1 MIARHGAVPFPNPL
15 EIASDGASVTIVEPE
30 LTPVRSD
37 ATRMNLITLR
47 FSDNALE
54 ERFLRES
61 LRSAMPVIRLFL
73 LSAAVLCALF
83 GPLDPFAAPN
93 AYERFWVIRFGLI
106 VMSLLGAL
114 ALTYTPIFIA
124 RAQMIMSGAMLCSGG
139 GILLM
144 IAIASSPA
152 KETYYAGLILVV
164 IYGSA
169 LVRLHHLNALMVAIA
184 LFATYQ
190 LVALKINP
198 LPLRTVFS
206 NDFFLAVSILVGA
219 FSSFFQ
225 ELYIRRNF
233 ISREML
239 VEGKARAERL
249 QEAAEAANN
258 AKSEFLGIIS
268 HELRTPLN
276 AIIGFSDIMRQQMF
290 GPLGADRYLAY
301 ADDIHASGNHLLEII
316 NTILDLSKAEAG
328 RLGLDE
334 ADVDLLRTVESCLPL
349 FRDET
354 EQAQIK
360 LRVVPPAQPLNL
372 TADARLCRQI
382 AINLLSNAVK
392 FTPCGGTITVSFPA
406 DDLGRRGLEI
416 RDTGI
421 GIAEKDLERVMLPF
435 VQVESSLSRNHGGT
449 GLGLPLV
456 KKIVELH
463 DGTFLIDSHLGVG
476 TVVTVWFPARRILD
490 KTEPPAIKL
499 AV

>member
-1 MIARHGAVPFPNPL
+1 MTIAESETAPAPSCALRLKP
-15 EIASDGASVTIVEPE
+15 
-30 LTPVRSD
+30 
-37 ATRMNLITLR
+37 ITLR
-47 FSDNALE
+47 FSDSALE
-54 ERFLRES
+54 ERFMHDS
-61 LRSAMPVIRLFL
+61 LDQAMPIVRMFL
-73 LSAAVLCALF
+73 LSAAMLCALF
-83 GPLDPFAAPN
+83 GLLDPIAAHDT
-93 AYERFWVIRFGLI
+93 YRTFWVIRFGFI
-106 VMSLLGAL
+106 VVSLLGAL
-114 ALTYTPIFIA
+114 ALTFTPIFLA
-124 RAQMIMSGAMLCSGG
+124 YSQLIMSGAMACSGG

-144 IAIASSPA
+144 IAIANSPA

-164 IYGSA
+164 IYGSS
-169 LVRLHHLNALMVAIA
+169 LVRLRHLNALMVAVA
-184 LFATYQ
+184 LFIGYQ
-190 LVALKINP
+190 FVALAINP
-198 LPLRTVFS
+198 MPLRALFS
-206 NDFFLAVSILVGA
+206 NDFFFAVAILVGA

-239 VEGKARAERL
+239 IEGKARAERL
-249 QEAAEAANN
+249 QEQAEAANR
-258 AKSEFLGIIS
+258 AKGDFLGIIS

-290 GPLGADRYLAY
+290 GPLGADRYQTY
-301 ADDIHASGNHLLEII
+301 ADDIHNSGNHLLEII
-316 NTILDLSKAEAG
+316 NTILDLTKADAG
-328 RLGLDE
+328 RLGLDVAE
-334 ADVDLLRTVESCLPL
+334 LDLVSTVESCLPL

-360 LRVVPPAQPLNL
+360 LKLVPPAEPLRL

-392 FTPCGGTITVSFPA
+392 FTPRGGAITVSFPS

-463 DGTFLIDSHLGVG
+463 EGTFLIDSHLNVG
-476 TVVTVWFPARRILD
+476 TTVTVWFPSRRILEAIATD
-490 KTEPPAIKL
+490 ATAPAAVKL

>member
-1 MIARHGAVPFPNPL
+1 VTIAES
-15 EIASDGASVTIVEPE
+15 EIASSHTE
-30 LTPVRSD
+30 
-37 ATRMNLITLR
+37 ATRMNPITLR
-47 FSDNALE
+47 FGDRALE

-61 LRSAMPVIRLFL
+61 LRSAMPVVRLFL
-73 LSAAVLCALF
+73 LSALVLCALF
-83 GPLDPFAAPN
+83 GLLDPFTAPD
-93 AYERFWVIRFGLI
+93 AYLRFWAIRYGFI
-106 VMSLLGAL
+106 VMSLAVSL
-114 ALTYTPIFIA
+114 ALTYTPVFVKH
-124 RAQMIMSGAMLCSGG
+124 AQLIMSAGMLCTGG

-144 IAIASSPA
+144 IAIATGPA

-164 IYGSA
+164 IYGSS
-169 LVRLHHLNALMVAIA
+169 LVRMHHLNALLVALA
-184 LFATYQ
+184 LFAAYQ
-190 LVALKINP
+190 LVAIEINP
-198 LPLRTVFS
+198 MALRTVFS
-206 NDFFLAVSILVGA
+206 NDFFFAVSILVGA

-225 ELYIRRNF
+225 ELYVRRNF
-233 ISREML
+233 IGREML

-249 QEAAEAANN
+249 QEGAEAANK

-290 GPLGADRYLAY
+290 GPLGNDRYKTY
-301 ADDIHASGNHLLEII
+301 ADDIHDSGNHLLEII
-316 NTILDLSKAEAG
+316 NTILDLTKAEAG

-334 ADVDLLRTVESCLPL
+334 AEVDLVRTVESCLPL

-360 LRVVPPAQPLNL
+360 LRIVTPAQPLQL

-392 FTPCGGTITVSFPA
+392 FTPRGGMITVSFPN

-421 GIAEKDLERVMLPF
+421 GIAEKDLERVILPF
-435 VQVESSLSRNHGGT
+435 VQVESALSRNHGGT

-463 DGTFLIDSHLGVG
+463 EGTFLIDSRLNVG
-476 TVVTVWFPARRILD
+476 TVVTVWFPSRRILE
-490 KTEPPAIKL
+490 TAAPPSIKL

>member
-1 MIARHGAVPFPNPL
+1 MVQDPPVSDYPYPDG
-15 EIASDGASVTIVEPE
+15 ASDGASVTTAESEIMAMPEP
-30 LTPVRSD
+30 
-37 ATRMNLITLR
+37 TRMNPLSLR
-47 FSDNALE
+47 FGDKTLE
-54 ERFLRES
+54 DRFVRES

-83 GPLDPFAAPN
+83 GLLDPFAAPE
-93 AYERFWVIRFGLI
+93 AYHRFWAIRFGFI
-106 VMSLLGAL
+106 VASLAVAL
-114 ALTYTPIFIA
+114 ALTYTPLFV
-124 RAQMIMSGAMLCSGG
+124 RHAQLIMSGGMLCSGG

-144 IAIASSPA
+144 IAIAAGPA

-169 LVRLHHLNALMVAIA
+169 LVRLHHLNALLVALA
-184 LFATYQ
+184 LFASYQ
-190 LVALKINP
+190 LVAFKINP
-198 LPLRTVFS
+198 MPLRTVFS
-206 NDFFLAVSILVGA
+206 NDFFFAISILVGA

-233 ISREML
+233 ISRELL

-249 QEAAEAANN
+249 QETAEEANK
-258 AKSEFLGIIS
+258 AKGEFLGIIS

-290 GPLGADRYLAY
+290 GPLGTERYKTY
-301 ADDIHASGNHLLEII
+301 ADDIYDSGNHLLEII
-316 NTILDLSKAEAG
+316 NTILDLTKAEAG
-328 RLGLDE
+328 RLGLDVAE
-334 ADVDLLRTVESCLPL
+334 VDLVRTVEGCLPL
-349 FRDET
+349 FREET

-360 LRVVPPAQPLNL
+360 LKILPPPQPLNL
-372 TADARLCRQI
+372 SADARLCRQI

-392 FTPCGGTITVSFPA
+392 FTPRGGTITISFPA

-421 GIAEKDLERVMLPF
+421 GIAEQDLERVILPF

-463 DGTFLIDSHLGVG
+463 DGTFLIDSRLNVG
-476 TVVTVWFPARRILD
+476 TVVTVWFPSRRVL
-490 KTEPPAIKL
+490 EPVSPPAIKL